1 MKPVAPKYRTTAFL
15 GSAFALLAF
24 DLAFVGLR
32 HGAPGSGAT
41 QMSAPAADEL
51 ITQMDAVDATLPRLQ
66 ERLKGQGGVATRM
79 LVAEY
84 SAAAVAAKGVEPTM
98 EMAQL
103 QAEGLAVITVGTRRP
118 VVLLGDRQV
127 HVGDVL
133 PDGSRVNAIDK
144 HGLATQ
150 SAQGVSGRLQG
161 FGAISI
167 PASAAASNPINSDT
181 PRVEGSQ

>member
-15 GSAFALLAF
+15 GSAFALLVF

-32 HGAPGSGAT
+32 HTAPRPAT
-41 QMSAPAADEL
+41 TSMSPPAADEL
-51 ITQMDAVDATLPRLQ
+51 IAQTDAVDASLPRLQ

-79 LVAEY
+79 LVVEY
-84 SAAAVAAKGVEPTM
+84 SAAAAQGAEPTM
-98 EMAQL
+98 EMSQL
-103 QAEGLAVITVGTRRP
+103 LAEGLAVVTVGTRQP

-127 HVGDVL
+127 RVGDVL
-133 PDGSRVNAIDK
+133 PDGSKVSAIDR

-150 SAQGVSGRLQG
+150 SAHGASGRLQG

-167 PASAAASNPINSDT
+167 PASGAASSPAGDNTSN
-181 PRVEGSQ
+181 VEGSQ

>member
-15 GSAFALLAF
+15 GSAFALLVF

-32 HGAPGSGAT
+32 HTVPRPAMTAT
-41 QMSAPAADEL
+41 SPSAADEL
-51 ITQMDAVDATLPRLQ
+51 IAQTDAVDASLPRLQ

-84 SAAAVAAKGVEPTM
+84 SAAAAQGAEPTM
-98 EMAQL
+98 EMSQL
-103 QAEGLAVITVGTRRP
+103 LAEGLAVITVGKRQP

-127 HVGDVL
+127 RVGDVL
-133 PDGSRVNAIDK
+133 PDGSKVSAIDR

-161 FGAISI
+161 FGAIAT
-167 PASAAASNPINSDT
+167 PASAAAANPNNDDT
-181 PRVEGSQ
+181 PRVEGTQ